1 MPEQQDSYSRLSS
14 LDEVLAKHERDLF
27 AFQGLTG
34 PEQARFQLRERAR
47 YARDPWS
54 FLTDCTFTLDQVSH
68 DAPIKPF
75 PVQLEYLEYL
85 TALWNAE
92 KLLAIP
98 KSRRMTCS
106 WLFISLFTHDTLFN
120 PGRFNGFVSKKEDD
134 SSELVARAEF
144 ICEHIPEWRIP
155 RALLPA
161 IKNGRMSKQPP
172 LLEFPDI
179 NSKIQGFPMGAD
191 QLRQFTFS
199 GLLFDEWAFWEGAQ
213 KAYSSAKPT
222 LDGGGRLVGISSRS
236 PGFFKKIVFDQ
247 LDALDL
253 SFREI
258 PPVAAK
264 RPIEGVEVWRNPKNR
279 FVCVDLHYTAN
290 PAKRGDAWKNA
301 VKQSMPR
308 RDFEMEYEKSW
319 STFEGQP
326 VYGDFNKTLHV
337 SQSTLKPEPGIPL
350 LMGWDFGLC
359 YDDKTEVLTESGWKL
374 FKDVE
379 LSERVAALDPITM
392 EMKHEFPKLKID
404 KDYDGDLYCT
414 DNNSISFAVTP
425 DHTIPYWS
433 EAGVFKKSFAKD
445 ILESPGHNKV
455 RMTCK
460 WSGEVGSNEF
470 GLDQNLFAAFMG
482 AFLSEGCVDLK
493 SNRVTIYQVKEKSW
507 LREILMSTP
516 WKWTE
521 DEACFR
527 CSDKQLALY
536 LRPFGHA
543 KHKYVPA
550 EIKQSTPDII
560 SEFVRAYTLGD
571 GHIRTRPNGVVEH
584 TLFTTSKRM
593 AADMQELALKM
604 SWTSSCRTVKPQTS
618 YYASEQRW
626 ITNTGG
632 YCVTFKKTTD
642 WSELRSHTYKK
653 VSYTGR
659 VYCLSVSTGILCVR
673 RNGRTHFNGNTPA
686 CILAQLVGKQLRI
699 YKEFIETNGSI
710 SKLAPL
716 VQSHLQLNY
725 QNWMH
730 DGKLFS
736 FIDPAGLQRKD
747 TDESTCAGVLRKLGF
762 QDIRPGPV
770 NWEPRRKAVDD
781 FLTKTYGD
789 GPAFLIDEGGCP
801 ILIEGFAGGYR
812 YPEKAL
818 EVEPTSIRPVKDKYS
833 HPHDALQ
840 YLCAGATQL
849 RKAYN
854 IDLPPPAYGF
864 QAG

>member
-290 PAKRGDAWKNA
+290 PAKRGDAWKNT

-350 LMGWDFGLC
+350 LLSWDFGL
-359 YDDKTEVLTESGWKL
+359 
-374 FKDVE
+374 
-379 LSERVAALDPITM
+379 
-392 EMKHEFPKLKID
+392 
-404 KDYDGDLYCT
+404 
-414 DNNSISFAVTP
+414 
-425 DHTIPYWS
+425 
-433 EAGVFKKSFAKD
+433 
-445 ILESPGHNKV
+445 
-455 RMTCK
+455 
-460 WSGEVGSNEF
+460 
-470 GLDQNLFAAFMG
+470 
-482 AFLSEGCVDLK
+482 
-493 SNRVTIYQVKEKSW
+493 
-507 LREILMSTP
+507 
-516 WKWTE
+516 
-521 DEACFR
+521 
-527 CSDKQLALY
+527 
-536 LRPFGHA
+536 
-543 KHKYVPA
+543 
-550 EIKQSTPDII
+550 
-560 SEFVRAYTLGD
+560 
-571 GHIRTRPNGVVEH
+571 
-584 TLFTTSKRM
+584 
-593 AADMQELALKM
+593 
-604 SWTSSCRTVKPQTS
+604 
-618 YYASEQRW
+618 
-626 ITNTGG
+626 
-632 YCVTFKKTTD
+632 
-642 WSELRSHTYKK
+642 
-653 VSYTGR
+653 
-659 VYCLSVSTGILCVR
+659 
-673 RNGRTHFNGNTPA
+673 TPA

-710 SKLAPL
+710 SKLAPVVMNYL
-716 VQSHLQLNY
+716 NINY

-730 DGKLFS
+730 DGKLYS

-789 GPAFLIDEGGCP
+789 GPAFIIDEGGCP

-854 IDLPPPAYGF
+854 IDLPLPSYGF
-864 QAG
+864 QAANG